1 MAAIAALGFPEF
13 ESSHLL
19 DFSNKAQFSKS
30 AASTIPPHPRVIP
43 LQSFALHDVI
53 VAHQC

>member
-30 AASTIPPHPRVIP
+30 AASTIPPHPRVSSVSHAS
-43 LQSFALHDVI
+43 LDHSAN
-53 VAHQC
+53 